1 MRSIYLS
8 HCQLPSCLYITPTKF
23 SYSNVTHNLACAT
36 DSRHLFRPMINCCR
50 DEGGVAGVFPETGEV
65 GTSPRRLVG
74 TFFRGGMAMWA
85 CLIGGGSI
93 QKWRLRG
100 GTAIYGGCD
109 RLTACYSLMRGGGDR
124 WKSVSDAP
132 RQVWYNRWTNRLVW

>member
-23 SYSNVTHNLACAT
+23 SYSNVTHNLARAIVFAVFAQPP
-36 DSRHLFRPMINCCR
+36 LLVF

-74 TFFRGGMAMWA
+74 TFFCGGMAM
-85 CLIGGGSI
+85 
-93 QKWRLRG
+93 
-100 GTAIYGGCD
+100 
-109 RLTACYSLMRGGGDR
+109 
-124 WKSVSDAP
+124 
-132 RQVWYNRWTNRLVW
+132 